1 MYNDFDPFGEFW
13 TDSNGLEMQMRQI
26 DKRDGFKFNPHENQI
41 ARNFYPINSAIAMKD
56 KSGGKLQ
63 VTIMNDRPQGGSADL
78 SDRANIEIMQHR
90 RQVQADPRNGFNE
103 ALNETDSN
111 ELGIKVN
118 ALYIMQIFD
127 VQKGKSL
134 QREQQIRNDQPLQ
147 YFYAFN
153 YTGFL
158 PHAELVQLQKY
169 SEFTLNATIDG
180 VLETLR
186 GDSETE
192 LKMQEMGKTD
202 VDRVRA
208 IAYKESQFPLLK
220 NHEKDII
227 KRLPMVDPNNG
238 FKTYIEEV
246 PAQKPIVKVGDY
258 PKHTVGRTPLNS
270 TTSVFE
276 STSKCIKICPE
287 DN

>member
-1 MYNDFDPFGEFW
+1 
-13 TDSNGLEMQMRQI
+13 
-26 DKRDGFKFNPHENQI
+26 
-41 ARNFYPINSAIAMKD
+41 
-56 KSGGKLQ
+56 
-63 VTIMNDRPQGGSADL
+63 
-78 SDRANIEIMQHR
+78 
-90 RQVQADPRNGFNE
+90 
-103 ALNETDSN
+103 
-111 ELGIKVN
+111 
-118 ALYIMQIFD
+118 
-127 VQKGKSL
+127 
-134 QREQQIRNDQPLQ
+134 
-147 YFYAFN
+147 
-153 YTGFL
+153 
-158 PHAELVQLQKY
+158 
-169 SEFTLNATIDG
+169 
-180 VLETLR
+180 
-186 GDSETE
+186 
-192 LKMQEMGKTD
+192 MGKTD